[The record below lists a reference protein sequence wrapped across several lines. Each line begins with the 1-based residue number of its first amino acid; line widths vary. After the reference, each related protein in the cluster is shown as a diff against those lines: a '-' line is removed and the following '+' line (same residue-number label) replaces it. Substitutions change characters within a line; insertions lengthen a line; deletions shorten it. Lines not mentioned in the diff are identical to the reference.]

1 MMMFLM
7 SPLNKDQSAY
17 AFDYSLNTFQLAASP
32 TLDSLM
38 LAAMAETLVDTPSTD
53 EIQTE
58 TVKAASTMT
67 KEVTS
72 SSPLN
77 MALPMEISFLAFFT
91 QHRADGGA
99 LKKNETTTGKIC
111 RALIPILI
119 IWAGEA
125 LTVDTYMSKLLLNC
139 RSWWSVTV
147 ASGEVA
153 VVGSLA
159 LAPES
164 NPKLMTYNNPKH
176 EFSVF

>member
-1 MMMFLM
+1 MFLP

-17 AFDYSLNTFQLAASP
+17 AFDYSLNSFQLAASP
-32 TLDSLM
+32 ALDLASLDSLM
-38 LAAMAETLVDTPSTD
+38 LAAMVETLVDTPSTD

-67 KEVTS
+67 KEVAS

-77 MALPMEISFLAFFT
+77 MELPIKISFLAFFT

-111 RALIPILI
+111 RALIPILV

-147 ASGEVA
+147 ASGA
-153 VVGSLA
+153 VVI
-159 LAPES
+159 
-164 NPKLMTYNNPKH
+164 
-176 EFSVF
+176 

>member
-1 MMMFLM
+1 MVMTMFLP

-17 AFDYSLNTFQLAASP
+17 AFDYSLNSFQLAASP
-32 TLDSLM
+32 ALDLASLDSLM
-38 LAAMAETLVDTPSTD
+38 LAAMVETLVDTPSTD

-67 KEVTS
+67 KEVAS

-77 MALPMEISFLAFFT
+77 MELPIKISFLAFFT

-111 RALIPILI
+111 RALIPILV

-147 ASGEVA
+147 ASGA
-153 VVGSLA
+153 VVI
-159 LAPES
+159 
-164 NPKLMTYNNPKH
+164 
-176 EFSVF
+176 